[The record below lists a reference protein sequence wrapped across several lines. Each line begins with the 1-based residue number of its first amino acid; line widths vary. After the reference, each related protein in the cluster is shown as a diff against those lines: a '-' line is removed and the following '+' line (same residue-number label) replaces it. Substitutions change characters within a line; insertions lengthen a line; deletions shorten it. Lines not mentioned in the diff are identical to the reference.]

1 MRLTA
6 IIETAQSSDYAEIV
20 GFLRAAEDEKLL
32 PRPADDYRRAI
43 ESGLFCVARSE
54 GRLVALAGAFVL
66 SKAEP
71 ILIEMGSCYVAPA
84 FRGFGLQKL
93 LVRARIAAVISL
105 IDPAARILTAITPQ
119 NLGSRASI
127 LKAGFE
133 PLTEDHRLLM
143 ELCAYC
149 AARPGEASDR
159 LCCCDFFYIP
169 RSRQRS
175 EIAALLEGGPVTVS
189 RANGD
194 SLLVTIDIDALRGL
208 RRAALEAFADARER
222 SDHVGA

>member
-1 MRLTA
+1 MGLTA
-6 IIETAQSSDYAEIV
+6 IIETARSSDYEEIL
-20 GFLRAAEDEKLL
+20 GFLRAADDEKLL
-32 PRPADDYRRAI
+32 PRPDDDYRRAI
-43 ESGLFCVARSE
+43 GSGLFCIARSE
-54 GRLVALAGAFVL
+54 GRLIAVAGAFVL
-66 SKAEP
+66 SHVEP
-71 ILIEMGSCYVAPA
+71 ILIEMGSCLVAPS

-105 IDPAARILTAITPQ
+105 IDPDARILTAITPQ

-133 PLTEDHRLLM
+133 PLTEDARLLM

-149 AARPGEASDR
+149 ATRPGEASDR

-175 EIAALLEGGPVTVS
+175 EISALLQGGPITVF

-194 SLLVTIDIDALRGL
+194 SLSVEIDIDALRGS
-208 RRAALEAFADARER
+208 RRAALEAFVDARER
-222 SDHVGA
+222 SDHVDA